1 MTNTKN
7 TLNNSSIEKI
17 KSELCHYSHLAY
29 NRGLIGASGGNIS
42 YKIDNNSFIIS
53 PTNKPLRN
61 LDPDELII
69 IDSNCNLKKGKLKP
83 SKEALMHITVYKK
96 LAEINCVIHL
106 HPPYATSFSNKKMEI
121 PMATISAK
129 LKLIKTPLIEFAK
142 PGSKDLTNLVSDK
155 INKIS
160 HKDVHCL
167 LLCGHGTIAFGN
179 TIEEAYNFSELV
191 EETAKIAY
199 LSLNLR

>member
-29 NRGLIGASGGNIS
+29 NRGLIGAAGGNIS

-69 IDSNCNLKKGKLKP
+69 IDNNCNLKKGKLKP
-83 SKEALMHITVYKK
+83 SKEALMHIAVYKK

-106 HPPYATSFSNKKMEI
+106 HPPYATSFSNKKIEI
-121 PMATISAK
+121 PMITISAK
-129 LKLIKTPLIEFAK
+129 LKLIKTPLVEFAK

-155 INKIS
+155 INKIC
-160 HKDVHCL
+160 HKDIHCL
-167 LLCGHGTIAFGN
+167 LLCGHGTITFGN